1 MTIAFEHDRLSQL
14 LFAHDDQAALADVR
28 LRLDGMAIVLTI
40 DVGAARTTWGQAAAM
55 AVAACG
61 MRMFRGGIYLRSV
74 PEIAVTIGAGIG
86 QPLQRA
92 LEALGAR
99 RTGEPPAQALHVHIG
114 VNGGFSDLHVAA
126 SGWTSI
132 VSPKPFR
139 EVLVTSNAMAG
150 TLAGAIAV
158 SECFRRLA
166 LGAADAGR
174 VLQQVNAWEPGSD
187 FIQDGTIQRVPSALW
202 ILGCG
207 NLGQATLFSLPLLPF
222 ADRAAVKIFL
232 QDFDQSGPENLS
244 TQLLT
249 TYEWIGHRKA
259 AMAARYL
266 NSFGF
271 DAFSI
276 ERRFS
281 NGHGPLADE
290 PRIALVGV
298 DNPQARR
305 AVASAGFD
313 LVIDAG
319 LGGTPA
325 EIFDLSL
332 YAFPGKQ
339 DANTIW
345 DPTKDAGVGNEMPE
359 RYRRLVQEG
368 VIDMCGATTIA
379 GQAVGVPSTALAA
392 AAIQLAQLCRALAR
406 GSYCDSV
413 DLRTART
420 GDAQRSVFEAG
431 LVLPVQSAGLA

>member
-1 MTIAFEHDRLSQL
+1 MSIAFEHDRLSQL
-14 LFAHDDQAALADVR
+14 LFARDDQALLADVR

-40 DVGAARTTWGQAAAM
+40 DADAALTTWGQAAAM

-74 PEIAVTIGAGIG
+74 PVIAATIGGCTG
-86 QPLQRA
+86 QLLQRA

-99 RTGEPPAQALHVHIG
+99 QAGEPPAQAMRVHIG
-114 VNGGFSDLHVAA
+114 INGGASDLQVAA

-132 VSPKPFR
+132 VSPKPFK
-139 EVLVTSNAMAG
+139 ETLVTSNAIAG
-150 TLAGAIAV
+150 MLAGAIAV

-174 VLQQVNAWEPGSD
+174 IVQQVNAWEPGSNV
-187 FIQDGTIQRVPSALW
+187 IQEGTIQRLPSALW

-222 ADRAAVKIFL
+222 TDRAAVKIFL
-232 QDFDQSGPENLS
+232 QDFDRSGPENLS

-249 TYEWIGHRKA
+249 TYKWIGHRKA
-259 AMAARYL
+259 AAAAHYL
-266 NSFGF
+266 TSFGF

-276 ERRFS
+276 ERRFA

-290 PRIALVGV
+290 PRVALVGV
-298 DNPQARR
+298 DNPLARR
-305 AVASAGFD
+305 AAASAGFD

-332 YAFPGKQ
+332 YAFPGMR
-339 DANTIW
+339 DAKAIW
-345 DPTKDAGVGNEMPE
+345 DPAKDAGVGRALPE
-359 RYRRLVQEG
+359 RYKRLVRDG
-368 VIDMCGATTIA
+368 VIDTCGATTIA
-379 GQAVGVPSTALAA
+379 GQQVGVPSTALAA
-392 AAIQLAQLCRALAR
+392 AAIQIAQLCRALAT
-406 GSYCDSV
+406 GNYCDNV

-420 GDAQRSVFEAG
+420 GDAQASVFESG
-431 LVLPVQSAGLA
+431 VVLPVQTASPV